1 MVNRLLKAVPLLKA
15 WAKDPNQPATRIADS
30 VGLSSRNY
38 VYNYIIRDFVNLYDT
53 AIKQEDFPSNLLIFY
68 NQHGSN
74 LPEHILKPAEVHALK
89 PVYEREKER
98 ITSKLQQRSQTF
110 MYNPNFATG
119 IGTITG
125 TRPAHT
131 AMLNPTTT
139 TRGQTPNMGANATL
153 ISLIMENIRMVPLRQ
168 LPKFLRIFE
177 QAEAFYMTHPV
188 ELEELF
194 KSQFGPMPGT
204 VGFRQF
210 MITQPY
216 YVYNAPHPGSSGGY
230 ASFAGSSG

>member
-1 MVNRLLKAVPLLKA
+1 VPFLKA

-74 LPEHILKPAEVHALK
+74 LPEHILKHAEVHALK

-98 ITSKLQQRSQTF
+98 ITAKLQQQSQTF

-119 IGTITG
+119 IGTVTG
-125 TRPAHT
+125 TRPPHT
-131 AMLNPTTT
+131 A
-139 TRGQTPNMGANATL
+139 TRGQTPNMGTNATL
-153 ISLIMENIRMVPLRQ
+153 ISLIMENIRMAPLRQ
-168 LPKFLRIFE
+168 MPKFLKIFE
-177 QAEAFYMTHPV
+177 RAEAFYMTHPV

-194 KSQFGPMPGT
+194 KSQFGPMPGV
-204 VGFRQF
+204 VGFNQF
-210 MITQPY
+210 MALSP
-216 YVYNAPHPGSSGGY
+216 
-230 ASFAGSSG
+230 